1 MLFLQELRDSMWKYI
16 NDYKSN
22 VNVKYRMHFKCDV
35 FTETPKKKLM
45 KTFDVFNYFHANVRK
60 LWILTLII

>member
-1 MLFLQELRDSMWKYI
+1 MLFQQELRDSMWQYI

-35 FTETPKKKLM
+35 FTETPKK
-45 KTFDVFNYFHANVRK
+45 TYEDIWCV
-60 LWILTLII
+60 